1 VRKIDRKLSL
11 GLSRNGHLVSEM
23 FFFFTFATGMKKS
36 QLNGK
41 KTHVVEHSKELR
53 EVTNFFLMLLV
64 ITRTIL
70 TICELLPFFNRL
82 VIN

>member
-1 VRKIDRKLSL
+1 MCKIDRELSL
-11 GLSRNGHLVSEM
+11 GLSRNGHLVSELLS
-23 FFFFTFATGMKKS
+23 FFTFTTGMKKS

-64 ITRTIL
+64 ITRTIV
-70 TICELLPFFNRL
+70 TIRELLPFL
-82 VIN
+82 LITCY